1 VTPFVGKYK
10 RINQL
15 HSSENLFN
23 LSNNYGLIRQHNLL
37 SLKATTSQ
45 YNTFLDN
52 KGFNRFLS
60 YSNLKNASTIGE
72 LNFFDNLRFLGKMQP
87 SSSTFYSLASTLNV
101 FDNTAENS

>member
-23 LSNNYGLIRQHNLL
+23 LSNNYGLVRQHNLL

-72 LNFFDNLRFLGKMQP
+72 LNFFDNLSLLGKMQ
-87 SSSTFYSLASTLNV
+87 SGSGTYYSLASTLNV
-101 FDNTAENS
+101 FNSTTGNA

>member
-1 VTPFVGKYK
+1 MTPFVGKYK

-23 LSNNYGLIRQHNLL
+23 LSNNYGLVRQHNLL

-52 KGFNRFLS
+52 KGFNKFLS
-60 YSNLKNASTIGE
+60 YSNLKNTSTIEG
-72 LNFFDNLRFLGKMQP
+72 LNFFNNLRLLGKMQSN
-87 SSSTFYSLASTLNV
+87 SSSFYSIASTLNV
-101 FDNTAENS
+101 FNNTNNST